1 LTASWR
7 LPTLDDREVVML
19 VLGLKAKAIQSV
31 AVVEM
36 EGPIGQRLKAAEYVK
51 LLRSI
56 EENDHIKAVVL
67 DIDSPGGSATGSSYL
82 FMAAKALARK
92 KPVVAFIRGL
102 GASGAYMLAA
112 PTTRIVAIPGAIIG
126 SIGVISMRPLVYEAL
141 DRLGISMNVT
151 KSDRLKDM
159 GSMFREPTEE
169 EKRKEQELVDD
180 LYDQF
185 LDAVAEGR
193 GMEKSRVREVATGE
207 IYTARKCKDLGLVDE
222 LGDLERA
229 IDLAAEL
236 GNAPRRPVWMK
247 PRKNLRDVLS
257 GMMGA
262 SMADAIAN
270 RIEERLLG
278 RFDVQHR
285 L

>member
-1 LTASWR
+1 MIA
-7 LPTLDDREVVML
+7 
-19 VLGLKAKAIQSV
+19 LGLGAKRIQQV

-36 EGPIGQRLKAAEYVK
+36 EGTIGPRLKAADYAR
-51 LLRSI
+51 LLRSLS
-56 EENDHIKAVVL
+56 ENEKVRAVVL
-67 DIDSPGGSATGSSYL
+67 DIDSPGGSATASGYMYYAVKSL
-82 FMAAKALARK
+82 AARK
-92 KPVVAFIRGL
+92 PVIGFIRGL

-112 PTTRIVAIPGAIIG
+112 PTTRIVSIPSAIIG

-141 DRLGISMNVT
+141 DKIGVRMNVT
-151 KSDRLKDM
+151 KSDRFKDM

-169 EKRKEQELVDD
+169 EKQKEEELVLD

-185 LDAVAEGR
+185 LDIVAEGR
-193 GMEKSRVREVATGE
+193 NLDKAKVKELATGE
-207 IYTARKCKDLGLVDE
+207 IYTARKGKDLGLIDE

-247 PRKNLRDVLS
+247 PKRNIRELLS
-257 GMMGA
+257 GMMSA
-262 SMADAIAN
+262 TLVDAIAT
-270 RIEERLLG
+270 RLEDRLYAS
-278 RFDVQHR
+278 RYDIQHR